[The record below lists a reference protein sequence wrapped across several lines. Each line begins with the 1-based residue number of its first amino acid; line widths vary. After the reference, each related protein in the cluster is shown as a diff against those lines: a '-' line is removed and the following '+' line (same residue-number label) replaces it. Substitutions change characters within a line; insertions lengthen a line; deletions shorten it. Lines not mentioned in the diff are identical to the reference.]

1 MEPADAQDGGN
12 EGGGGAWPPAGWLT
26 NRQTAARLGVG
37 LDTLVAPWKY
47 RDTLKA
53 AARTV
58 RMPAGGR
65 CNLYPA
71 EVVERIAAEREAAG
85 RAVVPDGF
93 VDGDQAAKLLGVA
106 RQTWNAWLSN
116 GTIRID
122 SASMPGAGGKSRRK
136 VYAVGDVGRVRD
148 DLRAAGKLCI
158 GPDELGPGTWLTINE
173 AAAVAGVGVK
183 TWDTWSKAGRVPGGV
198 WVKGGAGQPTQ
209 MWPEQ
214 AASDARVPEAGDG
227 MWATTEESLAILRT
241 TKEKLAEWVRERR
254 APAGVPG
261 RSNGSSATLWPAAE
275 LRALRAEWD
284 ARPFP
289 PAGYVDRAG
298 ADARLG
304 IGAATLALWVR
315 EGRFAYEGELMT
327 RADGSSCRVYEVA
340 RLDAAREAM
349 KASEAAAAEL
359 PAGFID
365 SAGVA
370 AFFGQHPTVINKW
383 QRLGRLGR
391 GDWRHTPGKQ
401 RRHVFALAELE
412 AARARMRAEAE
423 RPVAPEGFVELHDAS
438 ELLDVHVGTI
448 RNWELG
454 GQLAEGRT
462 VPIPGTGARTKI
474 YPRAEIERL
483 REAIRAEVENVPPA
497 GWLTM
502 ADAARRANVSVLVW
516 KGWLA
521 DGRVERWR
529 WANRL
534 TRVRC
539 KLFPVEEVDRLIV
552 EQGRDHDFLLE
563 PDGEGKCRLPA
574 GYVGR
579 AGAAAM
585 FGVAEGTFAHWQT
598 DGRIACGRWARAPA
612 GAPQGVSGRRAYPV
626 DEIARLVAVFDQA
639 GKPYVDPADPTV
651 ARVPIMSWSRTRF
664 EALVDAADLPLIEG
678 MRWNRSE
685 RTDGEDAVVVRSAPS
700 GEQVHLR
707 RVVLGL
713 VEAGHRHKLSHRNG
727 DALDCR
733 RANLV
738 VRDPTEHCGHA
749 RKRRS
754 AAGVPCTS
762 RFKGVS
768 RAEKKRKW
776 SAQITHYGRTRRLG
790 YFEDEI
796 AAAQA
801 YDEAARELFGEH
813 ARPNFPD
820 GVDAWLER
828 ETAAA
833 DAGDQAAGAGAGA
846 GADAEPTEPVEPTE
860 PARWRRTDLGL
871 VA

>member
-12 EGGGGAWPPAGWLT
+12 VGGGGAWPPAGWWT
-26 NRQTAARLGVG
+26 NRQTAERLGVG
-37 LDTLVAPWKY
+37 LDTLVVPWKY

-65 CNLYPA
+65 CNLYPV
-71 EVVERIAAEREAAG
+71 EVVERIAAEREAA
-85 RAVVPDGF
+85 RRPVVPDGF

-116 GTIRID
+116 GTIQIE
-122 SASMPGAGGKSRRK
+122 STLMPGAGGISRRK
-136 VYAVGDVGRVRD
+136 VYAVGDVERVRD
-148 DLRAAGKLCI
+148 DLRAEGKLCI

-183 TWDTWSKAGRVPGGV
+183 TWDVWSKAGRVPAGV
-198 WVKGGAGQPTQ
+198 WVKGGGGQPTQ

-214 AASDARVPEAGDG
+214 AASDARAPETGDG
-227 MWATTEESLAILRT
+227 TWATTEESLAILRT

-254 APAGVPG
+254 VPAGVPG
-261 RSNGSSATLWPAAE
+261 RSNGSPATLWPAAE

-304 IGAATLALWVR
+304 IGAATLAQWVR
-315 EGRFAYEGELMT
+315 QGRFAYEGELMT
-327 RADGSSCRVYEVA
+327 RADGSACRVYEVA

-349 KASEAAAAEL
+349 RASEAAAAEL

-391 GDWRHTPGKQ
+391 GEWRHTPGKQ

-438 ELLDVHVGTI
+438 ELLDVHANTI
-448 RNWELG
+448 RQWELDG
-454 GQLAEGRT
+454 RLAAGRA

-474 YPRAEIERL
+474 YPRAEVERL
-483 REAIRAEVENVPPA
+483 REAIRAEVENFPPA

-534 TRVRC
+534 TKVRC
-539 KLFPVEEVDRLIV
+539 KLFPVEEVDRLV
-552 EQGRDHDFLLE
+552 AEQGRDHDFLLE
-563 PDGEGKCRLPA
+563 PDGEGKWRLPA

-585 FGVAEGTFAHWQT
+585 FGVAEGTFVHW
-598 DGRIACGRWARAPA
+598 RIACGRWARPPA

-626 DEIARLVAVFDQA
+626 DEIAGLVAAFDQA
-639 GKPYVDPADPTV
+639 GKPYVDPADPAV

-664 EALVDAADLPLIEG
+664 EALVDAADLPRIEG
-678 MRWNRSE
+678 MRWNWAE

-707 RVVLGL
+707 RVILGL
-713 VEAGHRHKLSHRNG
+713 VEAGQRHNLSHRNG
-727 DALDCR
+727 DPLDCR

-738 VRDPTEHCGHA
+738 VRDPTEHLGHA

-754 AAGVPCTS
+754 VAGVPCTS

-768 RAEKKRKW
+768 RTAKKRKW
-776 SAQITHYGRTRRLG
+776 WAQITHYGRTRRLG

-828 ETAAA
+828 E
-833 DAGDQAAGAGAGA
+833 AAGADGEDATEGAR
-846 GADAEPTEPVEPTE
+846 ADVEETE
-860 PARWRRTDLGL
+860 PARWRRSALDLAVL
-871 VA
+871 DPAA